1 MTRPKERLYIFSKNF
16 PKDLKEDYKKK
27 GNLNSFLYKYASEFP
42 IIVGDSEMMHHS
54 KNKLKNTFS
63 ITKRKKLNWKDV
75 ISLKHTAEEI
85 WDTETSDTKRDWG
98 KLLHLVLSKINYF
111 YQKEEVIDQ
120 LYKLGEFTNEDYQKL
135 QKVVAEVLNHHQI
148 KTYFTDDWEV
158 KNERGILMSNGK
170 TYIPDRLLF
179 SKNTDKVVVI
189 DYKTGLEKEKHKI
202 QVTDYANALIIMGY
216 SNVEKI
222 LIYTSETIKVV
233 RL

>member
-1 MTRPKERLYIFSKNF
+1 
-16 PKDLKEDYKKK
+16 
-27 GNLNSFLYKYASEFP
+27 
-42 IIVGDSEMMHHS
+42 MMHQS

-63 ITKRKKLNWKDV
+63 ITKRKKLNWKEV

-85 WDTETSDTKRDWG
+85 WDTETSATKRDWG

-120 LYKLGEFTNEDYQKL
+120 MYKLGEFTNEDYQKL
-135 QKVVAEVLNHHQI
+135 QKVVAEVLNHQEI

>member
-1 MTRPKERLYIFSKNF
+1 MTRPKQRLYIFSKNF
-16 PKDLKEDYKKK
+16 PKDLKGYEKK

-42 IIVGDSEMMHHS
+42 IIVGDPEMMHQS

-85 WDTETSDTKRDWG
+85 WDTETSATKRDWG

-120 LYKLGEFTNEDYQKL
+120 MYKLGEFTNEDYQKL

-148 KTYFTDDWEV
+148 KAYFTDDWEV

-189 DYKTGLEKEKHKI
+189 DYKTGQEFDKHQH

>member
-1 MTRPKERLYIFSKNF
+1 MHQSKN
-16 PKDLKEDYKKK
+16 
-27 GNLNSFLYKYASEFP
+27 N
-42 IIVGDSEMMHHS
+42 
-54 KNKLKNTFS
+54 LKNTFS

-98 KLLHLVLSKINYF
+98 KLLHLVLSNINYF

-135 QKVVAEVLNHHQI
+135 QKAVAEVLNHQQI

-189 DYKTGLEKEKHKI
+189 DYKTGKELEEHKI